1 MATVFLSYARD
12 DADHARLFAKALE
25 VAGHSVW
32 WDLDVR
38 GGAQFSKAIE
48 EALEAADVVVV
59 LWSTNSVESAWV
71 RDEASVGRDSGRLVL
86 GRPALW
92 KPGGGCGRPEAH
104 AVW

>member
-59 LWSTNSVESAWV
+59 LWSTNSVEV
-71 RDEASVGRDSGRLVL
+71 RVGSGRSVGRAGLWTLGPGSTCAMETWRRL
-86 GRPALW
+86 RAP
-92 KPGGGCGRPEAH
+92 
-104 AVW
+104 